1 MARQKG
7 LAGGWGGG
15 ALRGSLKQFVKTG
28 LVASKARSGRPKS
41 EHTIRR
47 SIYQALL
54 TKRQK
59 STIITDKEFGK

>member
-7 LAGGWGGG
+7 LAGGNGGG
-15 ALRGSLKQFVKTG
+15 GTAWQ
-28 LVASKARSGRPKS
+28 S
-41 EHTIRR
+41 ETICENWLSCIQSTIRQAKHTIRR